1 MHFGEIILGSG
12 KGEGVRVGDRH
23 SWRVTMETFGSQF
36 STTKEAT
43 ISVVSA
49 PEAEKMQKET
59 KSVIILLSH

>member
-1 MHFGEIILGSG
+1 
-12 KGEGVRVGDRH
+12 
-23 SWRVTMETFGSQF
+23 METFGSQF

-49 PEAEKMQKET
+49 LEAEKMQKET